1 MKKGGFALFVYAFY
15 TIACLGW
22 IAYTRFVV
30 VGETFEGWE
39 GLGYALL
46 LILALVVLVPSVV
59 GLILKLIHRAS
70 GWAFMGVLCILV
82 DLSFIT
88 TIIYSVV
95 ESGDF
100 ASIPVML
107 IPMAISVGALISN
120 IKSLRRY

>member
-15 TIACLGW
+15 TILSLGW
-22 IAYTRFVV
+22 IGYVRLVV
-30 VGETFEGWE
+30 VGETFDGWE

-46 LILALVVLVPSVV
+46 LVLALVVLIPAAV

-82 DLSFIT
+82 DLSFIG
-88 TIIYSVV
+88 TIIMSVI

-100 ASIPVML
+100 ASIPIML
-107 IPMAISVGALISN
+107 VPMALSVGALVSN
-120 IKSLRRY
+120 IQSLKRY